1 MLEQTI
7 SSKLETNE
15 KNRSPQQGN
24 MQSQQMH
31 YNYKEETNG
40 NFRTEK
46 YNRQKQSS
54 ADELNWR
61 MEGMIEES
69 VNLKSKQQRK
79 N

>member
-7 SSKLETNE
+7 SSKLETKE
-15 KNRSPQQGN
+15 KKTRSPQQGN
-24 MQSQQMH
+24 INSQQIH

-46 YNRQKQSS
+46 YNSQKQNS

-61 MEGMIEES
+61 MEGTIERISEYEE
-69 VNLKSKQQRK
+69 
-79 N
+79 

>member
-15 KNRSPQQGN
+15 KKTRSPQQGN
-24 MQSQQMH
+24 INSQQIH

-46 YNRQKQSS
+46 YN
-54 ADELNWR
+54 N
-61 MEGMIEES
+61 
-69 VNLKSKQQRK
+69 
-79 N
+79 